1 MSNQFYKI
9 VFSIIILIASAGFYQ
24 KSATQDKINRSEK
37 KIETIVIDA
46 GHGGKDPGTIGF
58 SGVFEKN
65 IVLPIAKKVKDLLI
79 TEYDD
84 VKVILTRDSDD
95 FIEVRNRGKIAND
108 SGANLFVSIHC
119 NFKKSEEN
127 DKKGFE
133 IYVLDLAR
141 IPEAFKVSLEENNL
155 LNIFKQKTDTSVQK
169 FILTSLAQNG
179 IFHNST
185 RFASILQ
192 YTFAT
197 GTKLE
202 SRGVNQAG
210 YYVLLGASMPS
221 ILIECGY
228 LSNKSDEDYLR
239 SDKGQSDIAKSIY
252 KAIRFYKFDYEFES
266 ENY

>member
-1 MSNQFYKI
+1 MKLKLLKI
-9 VFSIIILIASAGFYQ
+9 LFATLILFFSAGLFK
-24 KSATQDKINRSEK
+24 KSVTQDKQNIREK

-58 SGVFEKN
+58 SGVYEKN
-65 IVLPIAKKVKDLLI
+65 IVLPIAKKVRDLFI
-79 TEYDD
+79 SEYNDI
-84 VKVILTRDSDD
+84 KVILTRDTDE
-95 FIEVRNRGKIAND
+95 FIEVKNRGKIAND

-119 NFKKSEEN
+119 NFKKNEES

-141 IPEAFKVSLEENNL
+141 IPEALQISMEENNV
-155 LNIFKQKTDTSVQK
+155 LNIFRQKKDTSDQK
-169 FILTSLAQNG
+169 FILSSIAQNG

-192 YTFAT
+192 YTLAT

-221 ILIECGY
+221 VLIECGY
-228 LSNKSDEDYLR
+228 LSDKSDEDYLR
-239 SDKGQSDIAKSIY
+239 SDKGQADIARSIF
-252 KAIRFYKFDYEFES
+252 KGIRFFKFDYEYEA